1 MTTPPPQPATPRDEQ
16 RTVPTTKRR
25 HQRVA
30 LGALALVLFAIAMA
44 VFQPWLL
51 FVNHEV
57 NDEIPTLA
65 TPQSAPATG
74 AHTPHNA
81 AHADR
86 PHSEQP
92 QSAAAATQPATPAA
106 PSNTPAQPAGPALV
120 AQGSLISHEHE
131 TSGQVSIF
139 RLPDGSHQL
148 ALEGLETTTGPDVHV
163 WLSQAPVI
171 EGFDGWF
178 TAANYDHLDLGEL
191 KGNRGNQVY
200 AIPADATI
208 EDWTSITLWCEAF
221 SVSFGAAELTP
232 IHP

>member
-1 MTTPPPQPATPRDEQ
+1 MTTMQPQPEKPQDEQ
-16 RTVPTTKRR
+16 HSSPRVKRR
-25 HQRVA
+25 RTLIA
-30 LGALALVLFAIAMA
+30 LGAGALVLFAIAMA

-51 FVNHEV
+51 FVNTEI
-57 NDEIPTLA
+57 NDEIPTA
-65 TPQSAPATG
+65 TAPQSTPAPA
-74 AHTPHNA
+74 A
-81 AHADR
+81 
-86 PHSEQP
+86 QP
-92 QSAAAATQPATPAA
+92 QSSQETSSTEGAPSTPTTPAPA
-106 PSNTPAQPAGPALV
+106 PEPQAPAGPALI

-221 SVSFGAAELTP
+221 SVSFGAAELRP
-232 IHP
+232 VN